1 MTPSALVLAK
11 GSNGDYQVT
20 YADGGLTI
28 TPRPVLIHAGNA
40 AREMGQENPVVSAY
54 ADAVDKNPDSGLVFG
69 DQLGGL
75 TTTYDAAMDAQAK
88 PGTYTG
94 VIRPD
99 NLKDYATWYFLAG
112 SPASSVN
119 NYSFLYA
126 PGTLKIFMA
135 QTPGQEHQD
144 TAGAISNPQRP
155 QPPVPDTGVQ
165 TPLPITGGSNLVV
178 GKDGSEQATTFVD
191 TKQGFGIL
199 LNGHTG
205 NDDIGGRSS
214 TNGAIPVLF
223 TDGTSKKLDGIYKIN
238 YDADKLAIEPA
249 AQKTTIPDPKE
260 IKNDVNKEFTITY
273 QSQEAGSYDVTFG
286 NGIVAIYPVD
296 STALTAIDGNDRKT
310 IKSVVA
316 TGILTSIQDLGLTA
330 DQIRAVYIFTTPEGA
345 TTTSTQ
351 KND

>member
-1 MTPSALVLAK
+1 VESVVIKNASGEDVTGNYMITKTEGTLSITPRALILTEGDKTRVYGEANDTAK
-11 GSNGDYQVT
+11 YTTAQEYTVAAKDETNNTGLVNGDTVASVTQGIKDVITASSNAGT
-20 YADGGLTI
+20 YADGTRVSNAAITRGGVDVLKNYTVTYIAGKFVI
-28 TPRPVLIHAGNA
+28 TPRPVDVTVTNTTKTYGDA
-40 AREMGQENPVVSAY
+40 NPSA
-54 ADAVDKNPDSGLVFG
+54 
-69 DQLGGL
+69 
-75 TTTYDAAMDAQAK
+75 
-88 PGTYTG
+88 
-94 VIRPD
+94 
-99 NLKDYATWYFLAG
+99 
-112 SPASSVN
+112 
-119 NYSFLYA
+119 
-126 PGTLKIFMA
+126 
-135 QTPGQEHQD
+135 
-144 TAGAISNPQRP
+144 TA
-155 QPPVPDTGVQ
+155 
-165 TPLPITGGSNLVV
+165 
-178 GKDGSEQATTFVD
+178 FVD

-214 TNGAIPVLF
+214 TNGTIPVLF
-223 TDGTSKKLDGIYKIN
+223 TNGTSKKLDGIYKIN

-249 AQKTTIPDPKE
+249 AQKATIPDSKE
-260 IKNDVNKEFTITY
+260 IKNDVNKDFTITY

-316 TGILTSIQDLGLTA
+316 TGILTSIQDLGVTA